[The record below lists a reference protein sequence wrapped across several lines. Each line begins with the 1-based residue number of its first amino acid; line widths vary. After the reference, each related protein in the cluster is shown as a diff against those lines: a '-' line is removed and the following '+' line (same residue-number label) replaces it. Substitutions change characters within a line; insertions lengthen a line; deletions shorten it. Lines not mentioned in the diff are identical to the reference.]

1 MKRLLAFVNSFCTIC
16 ELLCNI
22 MSHCT
27 QVRPVFSPYNITE
40 SFSCTSSLLK
50 LRFPHT
56 GLLFQDINSHRTMFQ
71 CYDCL
76 EVLNVTGPWLKVTGQ
91 TFKGLPFTGHVFMY
105 SVDFPRRVFGGCTV
119 YEHRSVSCTT
129 RLCWN
134 CVLEICPRG
143 NHISLYSWLIKCSL
157 NIHEWQLALINA
169 YVKYLWNSLLVW
181 IF

>member
-50 LRFPHT
+50 LRFPRT
-56 GLLFQDINSHRTMFQ
+56 GLLFQDINSHQTMFQ

-76 EVLNVTGPWLKVTGQ
+76 EVLAVTEPCLKVTGPCLKVTGQ

-105 SVDFPRRVFGGCTV
+105 SADFPRRVFGGCTV
-119 YEHRSVSCTT
+119 HEHRSVFLYYKTM
-129 RLCWN
+129 
-134 CVLEICPRG
+134 LELWFPRTG
-143 NHISLYSWLIKCSL
+143 
-157 NIHEWQLALINA
+157 
-169 YVKYLWNSLLVW
+169 
-181 IF
+181 